1 MKRPV
6 VLHRPLVLLLG
17 PSREAISGVST
28 HVNALVDSPLA
39 ACYTL
44 EHFQVGS
51 EGRRENAFSKLMRL
65 FFSPLGLMLAILRFD
80 ASVVHINTSLN
91 AKAFWRDLVYLV
103 VSKLCGTQVVVQVH
117 GGALRRFAAHP
128 LMAAVVRAAMRLPDR
143 VVVLS
148 RAELASFRDI
158 APAAPVEVIANGI
171 DCAAYRKYN
180 RVAADPAAPLRLAY
194 IGRLAPGKGL
204 RETIEGLAAAR
215 NSGVEA
221 RLTIAGTGPEEP
233 RLRRWAR
240 DAGVEDAV
248 TFAGPAHG
256 EQKARLLSQSD
267 ALVLA
272 SYSEGLPYALLEA
285 MAAGVV
291 PIVTPVGGVPDVFT
305 EGEHGFF
312 VAPRS
317 SAAIAEAIA
326 KLARE
331 RRLLA
336 RLSAACRKR
345 IAAAYSID
353 RVAND
358 FTVLYSRL
366 CAARAPRAIL

>member
-1 MKRPV
+1 VRRPV
-6 VLHRPLVLLLG
+6 VLLFG

-39 ACYTL
+39 SCYAL

-51 EGRRENAFSKLMRL
+51 EGRRENAFSRLMRF
-65 FFSPLGLMLAILRFD
+65 FFSPLGLMFAILRFD

-91 AKAFWRDLVYLV
+91 AKAFWRDLVYLAV
-103 VSKLCGTQVVVQVH
+103 AKLCGTQVVFQVH

-128 LMAAVVRAAMRLPDR
+128 LVAAVVRVAMRLPDR

-148 RAELASFRDI
+148 RAERASFRDI
-158 APAAPVEVIANGI
+158 APGAPVEVIANGI
-171 DCAAYRKYN
+171 DCAPYRKYN
-180 RVAADPAAPLRLAY
+180 RLAADPAAPLRLTY

-204 RETIEGLAAAR
+204 RETIDALAAAR
-215 NSGVEA
+215 RSGVDA

-233 RLRRWAR
+233 RLRRLVR
-240 DAGVEDAV
+240 EAGVEGAV
-248 TFAGPAHG
+248 TFAGPSHG
-256 EQKARLLSQSD
+256 EHKARLLSQSD

-312 VAPRS
+312 VEPGS
-317 SAAIAEAIA
+317 SEAVARAVCALAAD
-326 KLARE
+326 
-331 RRLLA
+331 RRALT
-336 RLSAACRKR
+336 RMSAACRKR

-358 FTVLYSRL
+358 FSVLYSRL

>member
-1 MKRPV
+1 VKRPV
-6 VLHRPLVLLLG
+6 VLLLG

-28 HVNALVDSPLA
+28 HVNALMDSPVG
-39 ACYTL
+39 ACYAL

-51 EGRRENAFSKLMRL
+51 EGRREGPFAKLMRFL
-65 FFSPLGLMLAILRFD
+65 FSPLGLLFAIFRFD

-91 AKAFWRDLVYLV
+91 AKAFWRDLAYLAVAKICGARVVY
-103 VSKLCGTQVVVQVH
+103 QIH

-128 LMAAVVRAAMRLPDR
+128 LMAAVVRQALRLPDR

-148 RAELASFRDI
+148 RAELQAFRDI
-158 APAAPVEVIANGI
+158 APAAPVEAIPNGI
-171 DCAAYRKYN
+171 DCAPYRKYN
-180 RVAADPAAPLRLAY
+180 RPAAAAAAPLRLTY

-204 RETIEGLAAAR
+204 HETLEGLAAAR
-215 NSGVEA
+215 NSGVDAE
-221 RLTIAGTGPEEP
+221 LVIAGGGPEEA
-233 RLRRWAR
+233 RLRRWVR
-240 DAGVEDAV
+240 EAGIESAV
-248 TFAGPAHG
+248 TFAGPSYG
-256 EQKARLLSQSD
+256 EDKARLLSQSD

-291 PIVTPVGGVPDVFT
+291 PIVTPVGGVPDVLV

-312 VAPRS
+312 VEVGS
-317 SAAIAEAIA
+317 SEAVARAICT
-326 KLARE
+326 LARD
-331 RRLLA
+331 RRAVA
-336 RLSAACRKR
+336 RMSAACRKR
-345 IAAAYSID
+345 IASAYSID

-366 CAARAPRAIL
+366 CASRAPRAIL